1 MYCEEDIDQSY
12 ISVRWVLS
20 LKSKNGEN
28 VTKARL
34 CAPGFNEIKD
44 FPTDSSC
51 CSWTG
56 VWSMFF
62 LIASNRWKV
71 QAIDVKT
78 AFLQGKQIERTVYL
92 WPHPKEANTNK
103 IWRLPKFVYGLADV
117 SRYWHLRV
125 KEELIKLGAN
135 VSSVDSG
142 LFYWKEHY
150 KLVDML
156 VCHVDDMV

>member
-1 MYCEEDIDQSY
+1 
-12 ISVRWVLS
+12 
-20 LKSKNGEN
+20 
-28 VTKARL
+28 
-34 CAPGFNEIKD
+34 
-44 FPTDSSC
+44 
-51 CSWTG
+51 
-56 VWSMFF
+56 MFV
-62 LIASNRWKV
+62 LIASNRREV

-78 AFLQGKQIERTVYL
+78 AFFQGKQIERTVYL
-92 WPHPKEANTNK
+92 WPLPKEANTNK
-103 IWRLPKFVYGLADV
+103 IWRPPKFVYGLAEA

-156 VCHVDDMV
+156 VCHVDDMVQGGNETLKSMLLIILRALSCLVQKKQKLSHTWAYNQFKMMILV